1 MGPFPSPAQD
11 YVERRI
17 SLDEQL
23 IRSPS
28 STYFMRAGQSY
39 WRAGIMKD
47 ALLVVD
53 SGVRACEGS
62 IVSCAI
68 AGEFT
73 LRRIRFSRSTVLERL
88 DDPLKCDDLSELD
101 ESGVF
106 GVVIYIIN
114 DARSDEFDDCPVM

>member
-53 SGVRACEGS
+53 SGVRACDGS
-62 IVSCAI
+62 IVICAI